1 MATFSACVRN
11 QRKDGYYL
19 VYIRISHKSAPDY
32 IKTDKLVNAKGLT
45 KNKDIKDPFVLKY
58 CADRIAEYV
67 EKLNKVDI
75 RNWTVKEVKAYLL
88 TSDEDICFSDYA
100 RKHYAKMFNSGQERN
115 ARNYELAFQHLE
127 RFAGTTKVMFSH
139 LTSTFI
145 NAWIDSLSNTKR
157 AKEMYPICVRQIFK
171 AALLEYNDYDNGIIR
186 IKTNPWAKVKIPEAD
201 TPEKRAISPEECRR
215 FFSAPIPESKMKEPL
230 AELGRDIA
238 MMVLCLAGINT
249 VDLYEMKK
257 ENYENGIIKYKR
269 AKTKKSRADGACIE
283 MRVPAIIH
291 PIVDKYLNR
300 ESDTDWLFSFHKRY
314 STSDSF
320 GANVNMGIK
329 QICKSLGM
337 AKEDYYCVYTF
348 RHTWGTVAQ
357 NDCGAS
363 IPEVAFAM
371 NHSGGHQVTRGYLK
385 IDFSPAWE
393 LNEKVVD
400 FIFFTEQEGRQ
411 ATKEETYCR
420 LSPKYLIKGEMYF
433 RGKLLHAIEDI
444 GFNNKEEVIHAL
456 AKHIPSDIP
465 NRSMI
470 QFRIIN
476 KDKGQEAVY
485 ERMKGGSV

>member
-11 QRKDGYYL
+11 QRKDGYYP

-67 EKLNKVDI
+67 DKLNKVDI

-100 RKHYAKMFNSGQERN
+100 RKYYAKMFNSGQERN
-115 ARNYELAFQHLE
+115 AKNYEWAFQHLE

-139 LTSTFI
+139 LTS
-145 NAWIDSLSNTKR
+145 
-157 AKEMYPICVRQIFK
+157 
-171 AALLEYNDYDNGIIR
+171 
-186 IKTNPWAKVKIPEAD
+186 PWAKVKIPEAD

-230 AELGRDIA
+230 AELGRDVA

-269 AKTKKSRADGACIE
+269 AKTKKSRADGAYIE

-300 ESDTDWLFSFHKRY
+300 ESDTDWLFSFHKRH

-320 GANVNMGIK
+320 GANVNIGIK

-337 AKEDYYCVYTF
+337 TKDEYYCVYTF

-363 IPEVAFAM
+363 ISEVAFAM

-411 ATKEETYCR
+411 ATKEDTSYR

-444 GFNNKEEVIHAL
+444 GFNNKEEVIQAL
-456 AKHIPSDIP
+456 SAHIPSDIP
-465 NRSMI
+465 ERSMI

-485 ERMKGGSV
+485 ERMKGL